1 MNIVAIKPIIERTL
15 SERDRIYSALKS
27 YDGVKP
33 YWSAA
38 NFVLFHIGERSGEVF
53 DGLVERGVLLRDFSD
68 NEYIPGCLRV
78 TAGLPEE
85 NTLFLQEIKRLV

>member
-1 MNIVAIKPIIERTL
+1 
-15 SERDRIYSALKS
+15 SALKS
-27 YDGVKP
+27 YDGIEP

-38 NFVLFHIGERSGEVF
+38 NFILYCVGERSGEVF
-53 DGLVERGVLLRDFSD
+53 NELVERGILLRDFSN

-78 TAGLPEE
+78 TAGLPED